1 MIDWNKIDT
10 KGKNPKANGEI
21 QTLCPNCSHTR
32 KKKTDKCLSV
42 NIETGVAKCW
52 NCEDTSFREKKSK
65 AISYD
70 LPPQKWENHTSISDK
85 VVKFFK
91 GRGISQKTLI
101 ECRITEEEY
110 YQPQLSKKTNN
121 IVFNYFYGITL
132 LNKKFRSAEKAFT
145 QCKNAKKVFYG
156 INDLEGEKE
165 CYIVEG
171 EMDKLALWEVGI
183 KNCISVPNGANDLN
197 DVFET
202 CGDELKAIEKYYIA
216 VDNDEPGQKLEK
228 ALINRLGKWKC
239 SKIEFING
247 KDANDE
253 LMHST
258 FSLEDSLSNPIDYP
272 VEGTFNAV
280 DVWDDILDLYRN
292 GDEET
297 IKPKSKDF
305 KDFNKIFS
313 ILMGQLTT
321 VTGIP
326 SSGKSNWVEWF
337 VTQLICD
344 HDNLKASFFS
354 PEHLPMKKHHE
365 VLAEKVVGK
374 KFGSSEFGN
383 RMNED
388 ELIKYREWS
397 KDKIYLTAPER
408 GELVSWDWL
417 LERFK
422 EQCFKYGCNIF
433 VIDAFNKVK
442 RKNGESLSEIGETL
456 AKITAFCQAYDVHV
470 FLIAHP
476 TKMPKI
482 QGSEKYEMPDLYSVK
497 GSGDFRDQTHNG
509 LCVHRDYETGEVIVK
524 NLKAKFKNQGS
535 GSIGSFVTFNYDL
548 NNGRYYDGVTDDRPL
563 WERNNIQK
571 EIEPIESD
579 IEPSRLNALSRQSG
593 YAVQDDNSFE
603 TSDGKSYEY
612 PF

>member
-21 QTLCPNCSHTR
+21 QTLCPSCSHTR

-216 VDNDEPGQKLEK
+216 VDNDEAGQKLEK

-388 ELIKYREWS
+388 ELIKYRDWS

-603 TSDGKSYEY
+603 TSDGKTFEY

>member
-603 TSDGKSYEY
+603 TSDGKTFEY

>member
-21 QTLCPNCSHTR
+21 QTLCPSCSHTR

-603 TSDGKSYEY
+603 TSDGKTFEY

>member
-21 QTLCPNCSHTR
+21 QTLCPSCSHTR

-91 GRGISQKTLI
+91 ERGISQKTLI

-202 CGDELKAIEKYYIA
+202 CGDELKAIKKYYIA

-253 LMHST
+253 LMHSE

-297 IKPKSKDF
+297 IKPKSVDF
-305 KDFNKIFS
+305 REFNKIFS

-337 VTQLICD
+337 VTQLLCD

-354 PEHLPMKKHHE
+354 PEHLPMRKHHE

-383 RMNED
+383 RMNES

-397 KDKIYLTAPER
+397 KDKIYLTAPEK

-456 AKITAFCQAYDVHV
+456 ARLTAFCQAYDVHV

-476 TKMPKI
+476 TKMRKI
-482 QGSEKYEMPDLYSVK
+482 DGSEKYEMPDLYSVK

-548 NNGRYYDGVTDDRPL
+548 NNGRYYDGSTDDRPL
-563 WERNNIQK
+563 WEK
-571 EIEPIESD
+571 G
-579 IEPSRLNALSRQSG
+579 SRHINAMNRQSG
-593 YAVQDDNSFE
+593 YETFDTDKNDLIDDC
-603 TSDGKSYEY
+603 

>member
-21 QTLCPNCSHTR
+21 QTLCPSCSHTR

-91 GRGISQKTLI
+91 ERGISQKTLI

-202 CGDELKAIEKYYIA
+202 CGDELKAIKKYYIA

-253 LMHST
+253 LMHSE

-297 IKPKSKDF
+297 IKPKSVDF
-305 KDFNKIFS
+305 REFNKIFS

-337 VTQLICD
+337 VTQLLCD

-354 PEHLPMKKHHE
+354 PEHLPMRKHHE

-383 RMNED
+383 RMNES

-397 KDKIYLTAPER
+397 KDKIYLTAPEK

-456 AKITAFCQAYDVHV
+456 ARLTAFCQAYDVHV

-476 TKMPKI
+476 TKMRKI
-482 QGSEKYEMPDLYSVK
+482 DGSEKYEMPDLYSVK

-563 WERNNIQK
+563 WERNNTQK
-571 EIEPIESD
+571 EIEPIESN

-603 TSDGKSYEY
+603 TSDGKTFEY

>member
-21 QTLCPNCSHTR
+21 QTLCPSCSHTR

-171 EMDKLALWEVGI
+171 EMDKLALWEVGV

>member
-10 KGKNPKANGEI
+10 KGKNPKDNGEI
-21 QTLCPNCSHTR
+21 QTLCPSCSHTR

-110 YQPQLSKKTNN
+110 YQPQLSMKTNN

-365 VLAEKVVGK
+365 VLSEKVVGK

>member
-21 QTLCPNCSHTR
+21 QTLCPSCSHTR

>member
-1 MIDWNKIDT
+1 MVETSNKIEWEKIDLT
-10 KGKNPKANGEI
+10 GKKPDRKGEVK
-21 QTLCPNCSHTR
+21 TLCPNCSHTR
-32 KKKTDKCLSV
+32 KKKTDKCLGV
-42 NIETGVAKCW
+42 NIETGVGQCW
-52 NCEDTSFREKKSK
+52 NCGSVAVRDKKRNK
-65 AISYD
+65 IRYD
-70 LPPQKWENHTSISDK
+70 LPPQKWGNHTNLSDN

-91 GRGISQKTLI
+91 HRGISQKTLI

-110 YQPQLSKKTNN
+110 YQPQLNKKTNN
-121 IVFNYFYGITL
+121 IVFNYFYGVTL
-132 LNKKFRSAEKAFT
+132 LNKKFRSANKAFT

-156 INDLEGEKE
+156 INDIEGEKE

-171 EMDKLALWEVGI
+171 EMDKLALYEAGY

-202 CGDELKAIEKYYIA
+202 CGDELKEIEKYYIA
-216 VDNDEPGQKLEK
+216 VDNDEAGQKLEK

-239 SKIEFING
+239 SKIEFVNG

-253 LMHST
+253 LKHSV
-258 FSLEDSLSNPIDYP
+258 FSLQDALNNPIDYP
-272 VEGTFNAV
+272 VEGTFTAV
-280 DVWDDILDLYRN
+280 DVWDDILELYRN

-297 IKPKSKDF
+297 IKPKSNDF
-305 KDFNKIFS
+305 EEFNKIFS

-337 VTQLICD
+337 VTQLLCD

-354 PEHLPMKKHHE
+354 PEHLPMRKHHE
-365 VLAEKVVGK
+365 VLSEKVVGK
-374 KFGSSEFGN
+374 KFSASKFDN

-388 ELIKYREWS
+388 ELTKYRDWS
-397 KDKIYLTAPER
+397 KDKIYLTAPDK

-442 RKNGESLSEIGETL
+442 RKNGESLAEIGEIL
-456 AKITAFCQAYDVHV
+456 ARITAFCQAYDVHV

-476 TKMPKI
+476 TKMRKI
-482 QGSEKYEMPDLYSVK
+482 EGTEKYEIPDLYSVK

-535 GSIGSFVTFNYDL
+535 GSIGSFVTFSYDL
-548 NNGRYYDGVTDDRPL
+548 NNGRYYNGSPSDRPL
-563 WERNNIQK
+563 WEKTSLQQT
-571 EIEPIESD
+571 IEPIQSNID
-579 IEPSRLNALSRQSG
+579 YSRRSALNRQSG
-593 YAVQDDNSFE
+593 YSNNLIDDC
-603 TSDGKSYEY
+603 

>member
-21 QTLCPNCSHTR
+21 QTLCPSCSHTR

-171 EMDKLALWEVGI
+171 EMDKLALWEVGV

-603 TSDGKSYEY
+603 TSDGKTFSY